1 MKSQSVANPMPFIF
15 AVSLF
20 LVLIAVLIA
29 ISQFGRTSSTYP
41 PVTHSSQDVSPVQVN
56 ATSPVREKTNIL
68 MTSIGAMTLM
78 VIAFSA
84 VVSVMLNRRHAQRMV
99 VVEQSLTAAQ
109 RLSVEVSPHT
119 ERCIRDYSNWKGNR
133 RSAWSRR

>member
-1 MKSQSVANPMPFIF
+1 MKSQSVANPMPLIF
-15 AVSLF
+15 AASLF

-29 ISQFGRTSSTYP
+29 ISQFGRSSTYP
-41 PVTHSSQDVSPVQVN
+41 PVTHSSQTISPVQAN
-56 ATSPVREKTNIL
+56 TASPVREKTNIL
-68 MTSIGAMTLM
+68 ITSLGAMTLM

-109 RLSVEVSPHT
+109 RLSLEVSPHT